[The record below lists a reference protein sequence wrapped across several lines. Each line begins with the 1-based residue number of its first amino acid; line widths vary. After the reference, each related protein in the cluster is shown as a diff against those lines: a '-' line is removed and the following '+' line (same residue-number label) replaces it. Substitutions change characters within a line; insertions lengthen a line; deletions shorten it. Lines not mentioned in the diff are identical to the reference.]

1 MISIETNALG
11 RMISIDINFSFFLL
25 ETDPRNR
32 ALGLPLDAKTFTPFG
47 LALLFVFVNYYY
59 PVMG

>member
-32 ALGLPLDAKTFTPFG
+32 ALGLPLYAKIFG
-47 LALLFVFVNYYY
+47 CKVL
-59 PVMG
+59 